1 MKEGLSENLQRSSK
15 VKGITDRNV
24 QGVKEENSPT
34 HNVLTSTKG
43 RGLPVFG
50 IRKDILLRTVTSTAW
65 IR

>member
-1 MKEGLSENLQRSSK
+1 MMEGLSENLQRSSK
-15 VKGITDRNV
+15 AKGIIDRNI
-24 QGVKEENSPT
+24 QGIKEENSPT

-50 IRKDILLRTVTSTAW
+50 IRKDILRRTVTSTVW